1 MADRLYSVG
10 DANELLPYLSPALVE
25 LREKFEEAARIRA
38 VIAQASMTNGGSQNR
53 EEEQRILGRVAELLD
68 RLREWEI
75 ELRDVSTGLV
85 DFPTVIDGER
95 AWLCWRLGEP
105 EVNYW
110 HGVDEG
116 FVGRRPI
123 GE

>member
-25 LREKFEEAARIRA
+25 LREMFEEAARIRA
-38 VIAQASMTNGGSQNR
+38 AIAQASMTNGGSQNR

-68 RLREWEI
+68 RLRGWEI

-85 DFPTVIDGER
+85 DFPTIIDGER

>member
-53 EEEQRILGRVAELLD
+53 EEEQQILGRVAELLD

-123 GE
+123 GD

>member
-1 MADRLYSVG
+1 MAERLYSVHE
-10 DANELLPYLSPALVE
+10 ANQLLPYLSPTLVE

-38 VIAQASMTNGGSQNR
+38 LIAQAATTNGGSQNR

-85 DFPTVIDGER
+85 DFPTIIDGER

-123 GE
+123 GD